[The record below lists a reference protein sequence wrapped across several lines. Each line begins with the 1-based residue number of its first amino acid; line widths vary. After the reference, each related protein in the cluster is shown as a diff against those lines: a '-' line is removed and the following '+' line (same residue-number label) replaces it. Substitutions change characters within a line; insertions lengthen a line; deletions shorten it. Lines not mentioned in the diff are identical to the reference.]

1 MNLFIK
7 NQYLHFPVK
16 NGAEKITFQFLL
28 AGEMVREFEV
38 ELAVSSE
45 PDWWAFYDV
54 SEFKGKEIVIITKGR
69 QTRKI
74 EDQLPRLIEQDEKI
88 KDAENLYKEKL
99 RPQFHF
105 SARRGWNNDPNGM
118 VYYNGEYHL
127 FFQHNPFGIKWG
139 NMHWGHA
146 VSKDL
151 VHWQELPIALYPNSL
166 NDMAFSGGGLV
177 DQGNTAGFKTGEE
190 DVIVV
195 SFTSTGRGECIAYSN
210 DCGRHFEEY
219 GGNPVIKHRGR
230 DPKIIWYKPEDKW
243 VMVVYDQEE
252 DSRRYA
258 FYESRN
264 LKSWKYLSAIDGF
277 FECPEFFELPV
288 DGDENN
294 RKWVLYGAAWR
305 EDERGNRHA
314 TRSSYM
320 IGSFDGKNFNSETE
334 IIDGH
339 LGPNFYAA
347 QTFSN
352 VPGGRRLMIGW
363 MSGAEFPG
371 MPFNQCMT
379 IPLELG
385 LRTTSEGIRLFFTP
399 AAEITSLYSGKEVY
413 GNQINVTEANDLF
426 KCVSAELLDINLEI
440 EHAESGEM
448 MLIVRRLPIIY
459 NFETHELTSQGKTGI
474 LEPVDGKIDLR
485 ILVDRSVIEI
495 FGNDGLISIA
505 AGGDIFAADDNNI
518 LLKGDGQVKIFSLKI
533 NEMQSAWQ

>member
-16 NGAEKITFQFLL
+16 NGAEKITFQVLL

-38 ELAVSSE
+38 ELAVGSE

-54 SEFKGKEIVIITKGR
+54 SEFKGKEIVIIAKGR

-88 KDAENLYKEKL
+88 KDAENLSKEKL

-219 GGNPVIKHRGR
+219 GGNPVMKHRGR

-258 FYESRN
+258 FYESKN
-264 LKSWKYLSAIDGF
+264 LKSWKYLSAIEGF

-288 DGDENN
+288 DGNENN

-305 EDERGNRHA
+305 EDERGNGHA

-320 IGSFDGKNFNSETE
+320 IGSFDGKNFNPETE

-426 KCVSAELLDINLEI
+426 KCVSVELLDINFEI
-440 EHAESGEM
+440 EHAENGEM
-448 MLIVRRLPIIY
+448 MLIVRGLPIIY

>member
-1 MNLFIK
+1 
-7 NQYLHFPVK
+7 
-16 NGAEKITFQFLL
+16 
-28 AGEMVREFEV
+28 MVREFEV

-54 SEFKGKEIVIITKGR
+54 SEFKGKEIVIIAKGR

-105 SARRGWNNDPNGM
+105 SPRRGWNNDPNGM

-219 GGNPVIKHRGR
+219 GGNPVMKHRGR

-258 FYESRN
+258 FYESKN
-264 LKSWKYLSAIDGF
+264 LKSWKYLSAIEGF

-288 DGDENN
+288 DGNENN

-305 EDERGNRHA
+305 EDERGNGHA

-320 IGSFDGKNFNSETE
+320 IGSFDGKNFNPETE

-426 KCVSAELLDINLEI
+426 KCVSVELLDINFEI
-440 EHAESGEM
+440 EHAENGEM
-448 MLIVRRLPIIY
+448 MLIVRGLPIIY

>member
-1 MNLFIK
+1 MNLLVK

-28 AGEMVREFEV
+28 SGKMVREFEV
-38 ELAVSSE
+38 ELAVNSE

-54 SEFKGKEIVIITKGR
+54 SEFKGKEIVITTKGE
-69 QTRKI
+69 QTKKI
-74 EDQLPRLIEQDEKI
+74 EDQLPRLIEQGEKI
-88 KDAENLYKEKL
+88 KDTENLYKEKL

-105 SARRGWNNDPNGM
+105 SPSRGWNNDPNGM

-151 VHWQELPIALYPNSL
+151 VHWRELPIALYPNSL
-166 NDMAFSGGGLV
+166 NDMVFSGGGLV
-177 DQGNTAGFKTGEE
+177 DQGNTAGFKTGKE

-219 GGNPVIKHRGR
+219 GGNPILKHRGR
-230 DPKIIWYKPEDKW
+230 DPKIIWYKPENKW
-243 VMVVYDQEE
+243 VMVVYDEE
-252 DSRRYA
+252 GNSRRYA
-258 FYESRN
+258 FYESKD
-264 LKSWKYLSAIDGF
+264 LKSWKYLSAIEGF
-277 FECPEFFELPV
+277 FECPDFFELPV

-305 EDERGNRHA
+305 EDEEGNGYA

-320 IGSFDGKNFNSETE
+320 IGSFDGKHFNPETG

-352 VPGGRRLMIGW
+352 VPGGRKLMIGW
-363 MSGAEFPG
+363 MSGVEFPL
-371 MPFNQCMT
+371 MPFSQCMT
-379 IPLELG
+379 IPLELS
-385 LRTTSEGIRLFFTP
+385 LRTTSKGIRLFFTP
-399 AAEITSLYSGKEVY
+399 PAEITSLYSGKKVY
-413 GNQINVTEANDLF
+413 GNQLNIAEANNLF

-440 EHAESGEM
+440 EHAKNGEI
-448 MLIVRRLPIIY
+448 MLIVRALPIIY

-474 LEPVDGKIDLR
+474 LEPVDGKINLR

-495 FGNDGLISIA
+495 FGNDGLVAIA
-505 AGGDIFAADDNNI
+505 AGGDIFAEDDNKI
-518 LLKGDGQVKIFSLKI
+518 LLKGENQVKIFSLKI
-533 NEMQSAWQ
+533 NEMQSAW